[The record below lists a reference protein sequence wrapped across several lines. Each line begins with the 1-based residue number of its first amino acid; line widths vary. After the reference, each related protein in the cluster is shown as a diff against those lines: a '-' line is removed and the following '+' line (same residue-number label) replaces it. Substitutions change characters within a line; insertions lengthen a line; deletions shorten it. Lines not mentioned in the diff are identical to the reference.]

1 MAGRGRDEENELL
14 RAVFGDEGNEPL
26 RVTLRRVDTDTA
38 ARESLSRTSFSS
50 GIEVIAYFAEFYAA
64 ATDEGAGVR
73 DDDDAGELEDMGLFA
88 LWEKRQPD
96 TVQRSTC
103 SVEEA
108 FAIVDEWQSLHP
120 QEAGSVGEFAGAR
133 LGTTTTPRRTA
144 PPAWTRRYEL
154 AQNTINNTSVRF
166 FSFFK

>member
-14 RAVFGDEGNEPL
+14 RAVF
-26 RVTLRRVDTDTA
+26 VRRIDTDA
-38 ARESLSRTSFSS
+38 AAHASFSSGTSFSS

-64 ATDEGAGVR
+64 ATDEGADAR

-103 SVEEA
+103 SVAEA

-166 FSFFK
+166 SFFL